1 MTDKKERTAPAKSG
15 EYISFDVMKKEADLA
30 YESMGV
36 SDLYSTGFSML
47 DEYLNGGYGRDNL
60 YELVL
65 ISSAPKCLKTTFAM
79 QMLIDPLKRK
89 VPMYWML
96 AEMSYG
102 ETMNMIRAFFYP
114 NIEEAD
120 RIVREAIE
128 CGALKIAHSKTLA
141 SIESSDALLTEMKLA
156 AAAGAKIFYADP
168 LNYLTKRAA
177 RGERA
182 HSWDTESEFIDKAK
196 EFLKDSKLTAVFVVH
211 NTKDAN
217 LHHELGMAGSGDL
230 SRIATKTIETRIEG
244 RFRYQNKD
252 GQQLMAQVL
261 SVELWAARGQQSW
274 RDYPFLLKVTSNPNH
289 KGIKLEEMTGEDYGN
304 PNFCGLNQNFQDK
317 KHRRLWDKQ
326 AELMEGFNRVS
337 QKDSPGSY
345 A

>member
-1 MTDKKERTAPAKSG
+1 MTDRSNTAPEKSG
-15 EYISFDVMKKEADLA
+15 EYISFDEVKKEADLA
-30 YESMGV
+30 YDSMGV
-36 SDLYSTGFSML
+36 SDLYSTGFASL
-47 DEYLNGGYGRDNL
+47 DEYFNGGYGRKNL

-102 ETMNMIRAFFYP
+102 ETLNMIRAFFYP
-114 NIEEAD
+114 NIDEADKIIEEA
-120 RIVREAIE
+120 IK

-141 SIESSDALLTEMKLA
+141 SVESSDALLAEMKLA
-156 AAAGAKIFYADP
+156 AANGAKIFYADP

-182 HSWDTESEFIDKAK
+182 NSWDTESEFIDKAK
-196 EFLKDSKLTAVFVVH
+196 EFLKDNNLTAVFVVH

-217 LHHELGMAGSGDL
+217 LHHEMGMAGSGDL

-244 RFRYQNKD
+244 RYKYKTRD

-274 RDYPFLLKVTSNPNH
+274 RNYPFLLKVISNPNH
-289 KGIKLEEMTGEDYGN
+289 KGIKLEEMDGSDYSN
-304 PNFCGLNQNFQDK
+304 QDFCGLNPNAQDK
-317 KHRRLWDKQ
+317 KYRHLWDKQ
-326 AELMEGFNRVS
+326 AELMDGCGRA
-337 QKDSPGSY
+337 KKADSPGSY
-345 A
+345 Q